1 MSRTIG
7 QIYNEIV
14 SYKDTQP
21 ALSGLTPVSDTS
33 TSLLAALT
41 SASKVALWRL
51 WAFCIAAA
59 IYTHEV
65 LWDIFRNE
73 VEAVIAAGHA
83 GTARWLRDR
92 VLEYQHGDNLVFD
105 VATGRYVYDP
115 VIPSNRIV
123 AQAAVVEGN
132 NGVVGIKVA
141 ASSGAGLVAL
151 DNDQVA
157 GLVSY
162 VKLVRFAG
170 TRFAVIS
177 GDGDV
182 IRINAE
188 VFYQGVFTL
197 SVVQA
202 AVEAAILAYLQGLPF
217 NGEYRNSSLV
227 DVVQAVPGVVDVV
240 LESVQTKSAPS
251 DDYQA
256 IDRNHIPLYG
266 YYVVDDAPGHGLAD
280 TISYTAL

>member
-14 SYKDTQP
+14 AYKDTQP

-33 TSLLAALT
+33 TALLAALT
-41 SASKVALWRL
+41 TTSKVALWRL
-51 WAFCIAAA
+51 WAFCVAAA

-65 LWDIFRNE
+65 LWDNFFRVVNATIE
-73 VEAVIAAGHA
+73 RGHA
-83 GTARWLRDR
+83 GTSRWLRDR
-92 VLEYQHGDNLVFD
+92 VVLYQHGDDLVFD
-105 VATGRYVYDP
+105 PSTGKYNYDP
-115 VIPSNRIV
+115 VDPLKWVV

-132 NGVVGIKVA
+132 NGVVGVKVA
-141 ASSGAGLVAL
+141 ANSPGGLVAL

-162 VKLVRFAG
+162 IKLIRFAG

-177 GDGDV
+177 GDGDI
-182 IRINAE
+182 IRITAS

-197 SVVQA
+197 SAVQA
-202 AVEAAILAYLQGLPF
+202 AVEAAILTYLQGLPF

-227 DVVQAVPGVVDVV
+227 DVIQAVPGVVDVV

-251 DDYQA
+251 DDYQV

-266 YYVVDDAPGHGLAD
+266 YYVVDDTPGHGLAD